1 MMHGK
6 KVVVVIP
13 ALNEEA
19 TIGEVVEE
27 AIRHV
32 DNVVVVD
39 DGSSDQTASIAC
51 EAGAT
56 VVSHSE
62 NLGYDRSIEDGF
74 GYAVRNGAAIVIT
87 FDADGQHIADDI
99 SSILAPIQAGKAD
112 IVVGRRPTRSRVSEQ
127 FFGLYA
133 SYRLGISDPLCGFKA
148 YRTEVYRNIGHFD
161 EHKTIGTQLIFEAQ
175 KIGYTIEEV
184 DVSIADRVDNPRFGQ
199 QLEANMKILAGLCR
213 LIIFDLITRHSPN

>member
-1 MMHGK
+1 MNGK
-6 KVVVVIP
+6 KVVVVTP

-19 TIGEVVEE
+19 TIREVVGES
-27 AIRHV
+27 IRHV
-32 DNVVVVD
+32 DDVVVVD

-62 NLGYDRSIEDGF
+62 SLGYDRSIEDGF
-74 GYAVRNGAAIVIT
+74 GYAVRNGAEIVIT

-99 SSILAPIQAGKAD
+99 PSILAPIQSGKAD
-112 IVVGRRPTRSRVSEQ
+112 VVVGRRPTRSRVSEQ
-127 FFGLYA
+127 FFALYA

-148 YRTEVYRNIGHFD
+148 YQAEVYRNIGHFD
-161 EHKTIGTQLIFEAQ
+161 EHKTVGTQLIFEAQ

-199 QLEANMKILAGLCR
+199 QLEANMKILAGLCH
-213 LIIFDLITRHSPN
+213 LIVFDLTTRYSPN